1 MGFYMS
7 QDTIRHE
14 KWDSQLRKGTLELV
28 VLASLN
34 GRQAYGLE
42 LLKSLQQL
50 PTMQLTEGTLYPL
63 LDRLKREGLIAAEW
77 YQEGDSRP
85 RKYFQ
90 LTEEGEIKLAALTDR
105 WRQSVADIEYL
116 LDQPG
121 PDPLFEE

>member
-7 QDTIRHE
+7 QDTIKHE

-28 VLASLN
+28 VLASRN

-42 LLKSLQQL
+42 LLKNLQQL

-90 LTEEGEIKLAALTDR
+90 LTDEGEVKLAALSER